1 MFECRKGSNAMGKNM
16 IVFVQSLVESYY
28 KVKSFLHIT
37 RHIEAAYKYKC
48 L

>member
-1 MFECRKGSNAMGKNM
+1 MQKGIKCYGQKYDL
-16 IVFVQSLVESYY
+16 FVQSLVESYY